1 MRLDPDNQKVL
12 DLIIASGRPP
22 ISQLSPP
29 DARAA
34 YLGGRKFLVPD
45 PPELDEVRDLEAAG
59 PAGPIPLRFYR
70 GFGAAKNSAPAL
82 VFYHGGGW
90 VIGDRDTHD
99 CVCRKLANAAACV
112 VVSVD
117 YRLAPEHKFP
127 APVDDS
133 AAALSWIV
141 ANAIALGID
150 PARVAV
156 GGDSAG
162 GNLSAV
168 MAHMA
173 RDGDVPP
180 VCFQVLLYPGTDM
193 GMGFSSYGPQFDRF
207 SLNVAAVKYFL
218 GHYLR
223 GASDVDDWRASP
235 LRAKNF
241 KGLAPAY
248 LMTAGFDPLWEE
260 GRAYAMKLEEAEVQI
275 TYVHHA
281 DQMHGFLTQGRIV
294 RAADMALEM
303 AAAAM
308 RRAFDGKIG

>member
-12 DLIIASGRPP
+12 DLIIAAGRPP
-22 ISQLSPP
+22 IASLEPP
-29 DARAA
+29 AAREV
-34 YLGGRKFLVPD
+34 YRGGRKFLMPD
-45 PPELDEVRDLEAAG
+45 PPDVDDMRDMDATG
-59 PAGPIPLRFYR
+59 PLGAIPLRYYR
-70 GFGAAKNSAPAL
+70 GQGAPKENAPAL

-99 CVCRKLANAAACV
+99 YVCRKLANEAKCV

-127 APVDDS
+127 AAVIDS
-133 AAALSWIV
+133 HAALQWIV
-141 ANAIALGID
+141 VNAATLGID
-150 PARVAV
+150 AKRVAV

-173 RDGDVPP
+173 RDGDAPAL
-180 VCFQVLLYPGTDM
+180 CFQVLLYPGCDM
-193 GMGFSSYGPQFDRF
+193 GMQFSSYGPQFDRF
-207 SLNVAAVKYFL
+207 PLNLAAIKYFM
-218 GHYLR
+218 GHYLN
-223 GASDVDDWRASP
+223 GPADVDDWRASP
-235 LRAKNF
+235 LRAKSF
-241 KGLAPAY
+241 KDLAPAFV
-248 LMTAGFDPLWEE
+248 LTAGFDPLWEE
-260 GRAYAMKLEEAEVQI
+260 GKAYAKKLEEAEAQVSF
-275 TYVHHA
+275 VHLA

-308 RRAFDGKIG
+308 RHAFGR